1 MCLPANREWDIL
13 QGWWWWWW
21 CFSWWHCCSSWWHCW
36 CWWWFSD
43 QATISGSYRIGPVNK
58 GIQYIWY
65 NLGMVVM
72 FDYKDKMKYNWS
84 NLSVLVMLA
93 DFGVTFHSSSV
104 FLCRCVL
111 SVPKL
116 FAHHTNLEYLGFI
129 FERLQFLVIYVWVR
143 QWREVGKCRAFV
155 VGSLKILL
163 QISIFRHYIPQT
175 DF

>member
-72 FDYKDKMKYNWS
+72 YDYKDKDKDKMKYIWS
-84 NLSVLVMLA
+84 NLGVLVILA
-93 DFGVTFHSSSV
+93 DFGVTFHSSGV
-104 FLCRCVL
+104 IFLDVSLCTQSICPSYKPRI
-111 SVPKL
+111 
-116 FAHHTNLEYLGFI
+116 FGFNL
-129 FERLQFLVIYVWVR
+129 W
-143 QWREVGKCRAFV
+143 KA
-155 VGSLKILL
+155 
-163 QISIFRHYIPQT
+163 SIFDYLCMGLAVTGSMQGICGGVP
-175 DF
+175 